1 MRAIIFLIAVC
12 LTLSWNC
19 DDLHQGWANSFY
31 REPHWK
37 VHCYRGPHIFTFV
50 YFSYHLRT

>member
-12 LTLSWNC
+12 LTLSWNF